1 MGNKFISQMHLIVLN
16 TFRLT
21 YSTCGPF
28 AKNKERIKK
37 IKETNDSQYIYQN
50 EVDKASLQHGMAQG
64 DFQDLTR
71 RAASDKILRYK
82 TFSIE
87 KNPKYDRYQRGL
99 ASMVYNQNYTNQ
111 LLEN

>member
-1 MGNKFISQMHLIVLN
+1 MHLIVLN

-50 EVDKASLQHGMAQG
+50 EVDKASLQHGMA
-64 DFQDLTR
+64 
-71 RAASDKILRYK
+71 
-82 TFSIE
+82 
-87 KNPKYDRYQRGL
+87 
-99 ASMVYNQNYTNQ
+99 
-111 LLEN
+111 

>member
-1 MGNKFISQMHLIVLN
+1 MSQMHLIVWN

-21 YSTCGPF
+21 YCTCGPF
-28 AKNKERIKK
+28 AKNKERINK

-50 EVDKASLQHGMAQG
+50 EVDKASLQHGMVYG

-82 TFSIE
+82 IFSIE
-87 KNPKYDRYQRGL
+87 KNPNVIDIKEVLLRWFIIRIIQT
-99 ASMVYNQNYTNQ
+99 NY
-111 LLEN
+111 